1 MNKYKL
7 IIWVASILIVILTV
21 ILGCNS
27 REIMANSE
35 DIQSIKNNYT
45 FELDAHN
52 YILLEYFKQVDYI
65 DYEKIIEDN
74 KAQFEINNQI
84 DYDLASEFVVDNID
98 LFVDLDLWEKVT
110 EDAEVEFNLP
120 TGSLY
125 VPFSNGL
132 IRYADLDGTHGG
144 YNFFMQDSTDR
155 LNEMIR
161 FSDDN
166 VKPYITDSEYNNYLE
181 IVTLSHQSP
190 TDYSDMQDIYNSAIA
205 DTTFSPQYHEIMS
218 FGLNDVNFKKY
229 LDDNQDD
236 YNTCY
241 TRVAATIADKGA
253 HTITYYGN
261 RYNCDLISCNCGVQV
276 QPYITHEE
284 HVASSQGSA
293 AGASAEAGFWCDL
306 LSIFA
311 QY

>member
-1 MNKYKL
+1 MKFVMNKYKL

-74 KAQFEINNQI
+74 KAQFVINNQV
-84 DYDLASEFVVDNID
+84 DYELASEFVVDNID

-132 IRYADLDGTHGG
+132 IKYADLDGTHGG
-144 YNFFMQDSTDR
+144 YNFFIQDSTDR

-181 IVTLSHQSP
+181 IVTLRNQSS

-218 FGLNDVNFKKY
+218 FGLNDINFKKY

-236 YNTCY
+236 FNPEFG
-241 TRVAATIADKGA
+241 RI
-253 HTITYYGN
+253 
-261 RYNCDLISCNCGVQV
+261 
-276 QPYITHEE
+276 
-284 HVASSQGSA
+284 
-293 AGASAEAGFWCDL
+293 
-306 LSIFA
+306 
-311 QY
+311 